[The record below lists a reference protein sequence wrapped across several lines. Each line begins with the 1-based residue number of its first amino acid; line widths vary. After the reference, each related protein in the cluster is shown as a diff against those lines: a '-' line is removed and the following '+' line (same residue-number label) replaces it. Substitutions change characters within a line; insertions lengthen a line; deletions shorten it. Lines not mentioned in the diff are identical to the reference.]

1 MLSAWP
7 KIDMKSL
14 SEKIF
19 MPILNFIVYTT
30 CPMIISKK
38 NIHSENLGIAHGA
51 CILFSRKTIPKITTK
66 TKDNFIIN
74 PRIFIPDLV
83 FLMNCI

>member
-38 NIHSENLGIAHGA
+38 IIIQVLVEIHHF
-51 CILFSRKTIPKITTK
+51 LFFK
-66 TKDNFIIN
+66 
-74 PRIFIPDLV
+74 
-83 FLMNCI
+83 